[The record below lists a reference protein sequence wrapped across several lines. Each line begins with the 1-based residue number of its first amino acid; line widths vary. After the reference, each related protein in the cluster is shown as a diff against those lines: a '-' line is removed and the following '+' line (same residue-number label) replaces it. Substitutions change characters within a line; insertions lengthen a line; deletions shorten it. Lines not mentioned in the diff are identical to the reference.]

1 VTQAPLIDTHCHL
14 DAYDNPIL
22 VLDEARAAGVHV
34 VAVTEDP
41 GRHRLLRTRLGQRP
55 VVEVALGMHP
65 LRVAQASMGE
75 VARFRRLLPQ
85 ATWVGEVGLD
95 FSRAGAATRNQQL
108 RVFDALLAETRTG
121 SRPLSVHSRRAEREV
136 VDRLLDARV
145 RAVLH
150 WYTGPLAVAED
161 ALAGGLWFSI
171 NPAMAASTRSKALLA
186 RLPPGR
192 VLLETDGP
200 FARQG
205 GRSARP
211 ADLVPLLQ
219 RLAELW
225 TVSVEE
231 ARATIVDNQARL
243 LAQPSP
249 TCSPDGFATK
259 PHRPG

>member
-1 VTQAPLIDTHCHL
+1 MTPAPLIDTHCHL
-14 DAYDNPIL
+14 DAYNDPIL
-22 VLDEARAAGVHV
+22 VLDQARAAGIHV

-41 GRHRLLRTRLGQRP
+41 GRYRLLRTRLGRRP
-55 VVEVALGMHP
+55 DVVVALGMHP
-65 LRVAQASMGE
+65 LRLAGASVAE

-108 RVFDALLAETRTG
+108 RTFDALLAEMRAG
-121 SRPLSVHSRRAEREV
+121 SWPVSVHSRRAEREA
-136 VDRLLDARV
+136 VDRLIDARV

-171 NPAMAASTRSKALLA
+171 NPAMAASTRSSALLV
-186 RLPPGR
+186 RLPPDR

-200 FARQG
+200 FARHG
-205 GRSARP
+205 GRAARP
-211 ADLVPLLQ
+211 ADLVPLVR
-219 RLAELW
+219 RLADLW

-231 ARATIVDNQARL
+231 ARATLVDNQSRV
-243 LAQPSP
+243 LAHPSP
-249 TCSPDGFATK
+249 TRSPDGFATR